1 MSEDF
6 SEIALDEFLPELNST
21 GHTGS
26 AEEVSLHEFLV
37 DLEDTPRDA
46 GIIADETPDSAAEL
60 KKRIP
65 EISPA
70 RLKEQ
75 IAAFYLNEH
84 LLEALLK
91 HGSIPQTPAESVIG
105 VGFVDIVDY
114 SYLAS
119 WLSPRE
125 NQMFLNGLYTA
136 FHHVLKKHNGFLN
149 KISGDSLMFH
159 IGGNID
165 PAVREMK
172 REEMITYIAKTL
184 LDTCVDIQRT
194 CRLFNDANRE
204 FLSGYDDEESRRAVK
219 QAFTIISTLREN
231 LAMVSGI
238 NAMFQVKVRIGASMG
253 EVCIGNFGPPGAS
266 QWDVI
271 GEPVIVARRMESTA
285 PVDGLRISQSVFEAL
300 NAAGLVEQYHN
311 EFIKEARAGMG
322 SFSELTREELFFSK
336 NVILQDKKNAKFE
349 SYAVQTNP
357 FLPED
362 IRDQVS
368 SYLEMDEDGADRVI
382 ELLKYYR
389 GNRLV
394 TAGLD
399 ELFCTRGVNLRK
411 AVLYKKLQQKKY
423 EEVLESVQ
431 GKIKEADRLIERKLS
446 LFSLFKILNRY
457 QDAIHEET
465 ATLESLPFNDFSEYT
480 GLVDSALHKIHTRL
494 RMSREQYFY
503 FNDILFPLVFTHLR
517 ACLLE
522 YQARKKESIPT
533 AC

>member
-1 MSEDF
+1 MSDDF
-6 SEIALDEFLPELNST
+6 SEIDLNEFLPELSST
-21 GHTGS
+21 GKTGS
-26 AEEVSLHEFLV
+26 TEEISLHEFLV
-37 DLEDTPRDA
+37 EMEDPPATPAAQKAKPAA
-46 GIIADETPDSAAEL
+46 GTAAVKKKSA
-60 KKRIP
+60 P
-65 EISPA
+65 T
-70 RLKEQ
+70 LKEE

-84 LLEALLK
+84 LLEALIK
-91 HGSIPQTPAESVIG
+91 HGSIPKTPMESVIG

-136 FHHVLKKHNGFLN
+136 FHQALKKHGGFLN

-159 IGGNID
+159 IGGHID
-165 PAVREMK
+165 PAVK
-172 REEMITYIAKTL
+172 NLGREETATYIAKTL
-184 LDTCVDIQRT
+184 LETCVDIQRT

-204 FLSGYDDEESRRAVK
+204 FMSGYTDEESRKAVK

-271 GEPVIVARRMESTA
+271 GEPVIEARRMESTA
-285 PVDGLRISQSVFEAL
+285 PVDGLRISSSVYESL
-300 NAAGLVEQYHN
+300 NAAGLIDQYHRN
-311 EFIKEARAGMG
+311 FVKEAKAGLG
-322 SFSELTREELFFSK
+322 SFGDVTKEELFYSK
-336 NVILQDKKNAKFE
+336 NVVLQDKKNARFD
-349 SYAVQTNP
+349 SFAVQTNP

-368 SYLEMDEDGADRVI
+368 SYLEMDEDGIDRVI
-382 ELLKYYR
+382 DLLKYYR

-394 TAGLD
+394 TGVLD
-399 ELFCTRGVNLRK
+399 EMFETREINLRK
-411 AVLYKKLQQKKY
+411 AVLFKRLQPKKY
-423 EEVLESVQ
+423 DEILESVK
-431 GKIKEADRLIERKLS
+431 GNPEEADRLIEGKVTLHS
-446 LFSLFKILNRY
+446 LFRILNRY
-457 QDAIHEET
+457 QDAIHKDT
-465 ATLESLPFNDFSEYT
+465 ATLESLPFSDFDNYT
-480 GLVDSALHKIHTRL
+480 EMVDEALHRIHTQLRL
-494 RMSREQYFY
+494 SREQYFY
-503 FNDILFPLVFTHLR
+503 FNDILFPLVFSHLR

-522 YQARKKESIPT
+522 YQSRKKETIPA